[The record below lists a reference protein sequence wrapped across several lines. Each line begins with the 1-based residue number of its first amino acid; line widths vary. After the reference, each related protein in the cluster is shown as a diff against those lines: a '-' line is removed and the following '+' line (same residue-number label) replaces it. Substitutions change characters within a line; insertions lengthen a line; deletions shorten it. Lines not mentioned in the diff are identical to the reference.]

1 MVRRVTKVKA
11 RDRSSVPDKVVKDSE
26 NPAVDKGRGDEE
38 INTRDTEIRTG
49 FESKG

>member
-1 MVRRVTKVKA
+1 MERRATKVKA
-11 RDRSSVPDKVVKDSE
+11 RDRSSAPGMVARDSE
-26 NPAVDKGRGDEE
+26 RQSVDKGRGDER